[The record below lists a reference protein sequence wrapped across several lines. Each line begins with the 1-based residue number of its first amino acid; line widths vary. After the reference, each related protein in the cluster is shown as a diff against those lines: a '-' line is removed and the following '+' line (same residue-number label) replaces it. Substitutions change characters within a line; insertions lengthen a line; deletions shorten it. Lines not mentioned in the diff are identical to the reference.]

1 MSAGVLS
8 LKNDKYIWV
17 RWAVSLSP
25 WASRCWWSQPG
36 RVRECGVETESA
48 SPFVPGELKCLLIW
62 RWAADL
68 QDVFSEWKLVIIV
81 HAL

>member
-1 MSAGVLS
+1 M
-8 LKNDKYIWV
+8 
-17 RWAVSLSP
+17 SLSP
-25 WASRCWWSQPG
+25 WASRW
-36 RVRECGVETESA
+36 RVTECGVETESA
-48 SPFVPGELKCLLIW
+48 SPFVPGELKRLLIW

>member
-1 MSAGVLS
+1 MGQQVEGHGV
-8 LKNDKYIWV
+8 W
-17 RWAVSLSP
+17 
-25 WASRCWWSQPG
+25 G
-36 RVRECGVETESA
+36 GESA
-48 SPFVPGELKCLLIW
+48 SPFVPGELKHLLIW

>member
-1 MSAGVLS
+1 M
-8 LKNDKYIWV
+8 
-17 RWAVSLSP
+17 
-25 WASRCWWSQPG
+25 
-36 RVRECGVETESA
+36 ETESA
-48 SPFVPGELKCLLIW
+48 SPFVPGELKRLLIW